1 MSDYPQDMGRS
12 TSWALAEVRTV
23 LNRARTALESIG
35 TDPTKVRWVVEF
47 SKPIFSEK
55 KDRDVSWT
63 DRHGVRHEQW
73 TYSHLGYTEAETI
86 EHPGAAEMI
95 HGLQEA
101 VRLLEQFEKTGK
113 IKYTG

>member
-1 MSDYPQDMGRS
+1 MSDYPEDMGRS

-35 TDPTKVRWVVEF
+35 TDPTKVLWKVQF
-47 SKPIFSEK
+47 SAPQFDGPA
-55 KDRDVSWT
+55 DR
-63 DRHGVRHEQW
+63 
-73 TYSHLGYTEAETI
+73 YSGHCEEIAI

-101 VRLLEQFEKTGK
+101 VRLLEPFEKTGRT
-113 IKYTG
+113 KYEG